1 MTRDRMRISPEL
13 LVHLRIA
20 LLGATGVA
28 IEDLGTLTSSL
39 DGEIERA
46 EQPGLPGKRAA
57 YCELMGAVWERYELQ
72 ITVGLPGEEL
82 AEYILPGRAQQKLV
96 EEVLRDYREA
106 AQLALDHDTEMS
118 EDARREA
125 EQRVEV
131 ITVFLGDGNTN
142 EAAAL
147 GA

>member
-1 MTRDRMRISPEL
+1 MTRGMRISPEL

-39 DGEIERA
+39 EGEIERA
-46 EQPGLPGKRAA
+46 DQPGLPGKRAA
-57 YCELMGAVWERYELQ
+57 YCELMAAVWDRYELQ

-82 AEYILPGRAQQKLV
+82 GEYMLPGRAQQKLV

-106 AQLALDHDTEMS
+106 AQLALDHDTEIG
-118 EDARREA
+118 EDARQEA
-125 EQRVEV
+125 EQRIED
-131 ITVFLGDGNTN
+131 IAVFLGDGKPSK
-142 EAAAL
+142 EGAAVA
-147 GA
+147 